1 MLQNVKTRRLR
12 NKKERYENEIKK
24 LITEKVTM
32 PTISPLRDV
41 LKLKTWVH
49 NGYSYTSQV

>member
-32 PTISPLRDV
+32 PTISPLGDV